1 MVLNKKNEKHLNL
14 NGSIREQT
22 SLKYLGGLFLK
33 KQPLCKG
40 LAVLE
45 RTFAEQFEQYIKNV
59 YPAMLTELAGDLGVS
74 VEALSAIGIGFNP
87 IHQSWI
93 SPERDETGE
102 IIGLGERFSSGKKIM
117 VKGSKRG
124 IIFALNPN
132 YEIGE
137 KKYASGKHN
146 WRRTGGDI
154 SCPICGKNDWCL
166 VSSEDPY
173 NPAAVLCGRVSDGSE
188 RTLDAGHLH
197 IRRSAGFIG
206 NGNRNALMSS
216 VHPILVVE
224 GYTDVAAAFDLD
236 FVAVGRASATSVKS
250 SLVQILRGLD
260 VVVIGENDG
269 GVGITGME
277 QTLHA
282 LQPGC
287 SSARKM
293 LPPEGIKDLRKWFQ
307 RGELTHESL
316 LEYIEEHGDDSAP
329 TDILEDDNPTTVAA
343 AFLADQYSHGKVLT
357 LRNHKGQWM
366 FFKHGRYVKVDPDTL
381 RGQIYSY
388 LEDKTY
394 KKIGTKGEI
403 VYAQFRLTRNKVTD
417 VIDACNQW
425 CAITGEPP
433 QWLDGK
439 QPLESSNC
447 IVFRN
452 GIIDLERYFKGE
464 ECLLKPDPRYFCL
477 NAIPYDFDPLLTAN
491 DIIQYFNIIF
501 NGQKDCID
509 LLQEWFGYHLILD
522 MSFEKMMIL
531 RGPPRSGKGTILGIL
546 MAMLGD
552 DQVVSTELSALA
564 TDFGYA
570 PLVGKAAAFLP
581 DAKVGWRS
589 NISQATE
596 KLLQVIG
603 GDPVGVNAKWKDV
616 RGAVRL
622 TCKFTM
628 AVNIMP
634 EIPDGAR
641 ALESRLNILSFPNSY
656 VGKEDWGLKRR
667 LAKSAYKLVPWALEG
682 LKRLREQ
689 GEFTLPDSSQ
699 DEFETF
705 RITANAMSQF
715 ASECCVISGADDDE
729 VGVQG
734 LYELWDNWCKACGR
748 DRTSRPH
755 FGQLL
760 HIAAPGVGRA
770 RKRLESGERIYVY
783 TGLRVTEIAKKLY
796 L

>member
-1 MVLNKKNEKHLNL
+1 MPN
-14 NGSIREQT
+14 
-22 SLKYLGGLFLK
+22 
-33 KQPLCKG
+33 
-40 LAVLE
+40 

-59 YPAMLTELAGDLGVS
+59 YPAMLTEFAGDLGVS

-102 IIGLGERFSSGKKIM
+102 IIGLVERFSSGKKMM

-124 IIFALNPN
+124 VTFILNPD

-137 KKYASGKHN
+137 KKYVPGKHN
-146 WRRTGGDI
+146 WLPLLRGEGI
-154 SCPICGKNDWCL
+154 NCPICGQDHYCL
-166 VSSEDPY
+166 VSRANPDD
-173 NPAAVLCGRVSDGSE
+173 PAAVICGRVSDNAEQETG
-188 RTLDAGHLH
+188 GGWLH
-197 IRRSAGFIG
+197 IRRSSGSISKG
-206 NGNRNALMSS
+206 SRSALIPSD
-216 VHPILVVE
+216 HPILVVE
-224 GYTDVAAAFDLD
+224 GYTDVAAAYDLG
-236 FVAVGRASATSVKS
+236 FVAVGRASATSVKP
-250 SLVQILRGLD
+250 SLIQITRGLD
-260 VVVIGENDG
+260 VVVIGERDA

-277 QTLHA
+277 QTFHA
-282 LQPGC
+282 LQPN
-287 SSARKM
+287 SSLVQKI
-293 LPPEGIKDLRKWFQ
+293 LPPEGFKDLRDWSN
-307 RGELTHESL
+307 RGELTPDLL
-316 LEYIEEHGDDSAP
+316 LEYIGEHGDDSAP
-329 TDILEDDNPTTVAA
+329 TDILENDSATTVAA
-343 AFLADQYSHGKVLT
+343 AFLVDQYSHGKVFT

-366 FFKHGRYVKVDPDTL
+366 FFQHGRYVKVDPDTL
-381 RGQIYSY
+381 RGEIYSY

-394 KKIGTKGEI
+394 KKVGAKGEI
-403 VYAQFRLTRNKVTD
+403 VYAQFRLTRGKVTD
-417 VIDACNQW
+417 IIDAFNQW
-425 CAITGEPP
+425 CTVTGDPP

-439 QPLESSNC
+439 QHLEPRNC
-447 IVFRN
+447 IVFQN
-452 GIIDLERYFKGE
+452 GILDIGKYFTGE
-464 ECLLKPDPRYFCL
+464 QYLLKPDPRYFCL
-477 NAIPYDFDPLLTAN
+477 NAIPYDFDPLLTAD
-491 DIIQYFNIIF
+491 DILQYFDMIF
-501 NGQKDCID
+501 NGRKDCID
-509 LLQEWFGYHLILD
+509 LLQEWFGYHLTLD

-531 RGPPRSGKGTILGIL
+531 RGPPRSGKGTILGII

-581 DAKVGWRS
+581 DAKVGWKR
-589 NISQATE
+589 NIGQATE

-603 GDPVGVNAKWKDV
+603 GDPVGVNAKFKDV
-616 RGAVRL
+616 RGAVRM

-641 ALESRLNILSFPNSY
+641 ALESRLCILSFPNSY

-682 LKRLREQ
+682 LKRLRER
-689 GEFTLPDSSQ
+689 GEFTLPASSH
-699 DEFETF
+699 DEFDTF

-715 ASECCVISGADDDE
+715 VSECCIISGADEDT

-748 DRTSRPH
+748 DRTSRPQ

-770 RKRLESGERIYVY
+770 RIRTEVERIYVY
-783 TGLRVTEIAKKLY
+783 TGLRVTESAKKLY

>member
-1 MVLNKKNEKHLNL
+1 M
-14 NGSIREQT
+14 
-22 SLKYLGGLFLK
+22 
-33 KQPLCKG
+33 
-40 LAVLE
+40 
-45 RTFAEQFEQYIKNV
+45 TFAEQFEQYIKNV
-59 YPAMLTELAGDLGVS
+59 YPAMLDELAEDLGVS
-74 VEALSAIGIGFNP
+74 ANALVSIGIGFNP
-87 IHQSWI
+87 MHQSWI

-102 IIGLGERFSSGKKIM
+102 IIGLMERYSNGKKIM

-124 IIFALNPN
+124 LTYILNPD

-137 KKYASGKHN
+137 KKYAPGKHN

-154 SCPICGKNDWCL
+154 DCPICGKNDWCL
-166 VSSEDPY
+166 VSSDDPY
-173 NPAAVLCGRVSDGSE
+173 DPSAVLCGRISDGSE
-188 RTLDAGHLH
+188 RELDAGYLH
-197 IRRSAGFIG
+197 IRRSTGLVG
-206 NGNRNALMSS
+206 KGSRSALISS
-216 VHPILVVE
+216 DYPILVVE
-224 GYTDVAAAFDLD
+224 GYSDVATAFDLG
-236 FVAVGRASATSVKS
+236 FTAVGRASATSKKT
-250 SLVQILRGLD
+250 SLVEVTRGRD
-260 VVVIGENDG
+260 VIVIGENDG

-277 QTLHA
+277 QTFHA

-287 SSARKM
+287 SSTQRL
-293 LPPEGIKDLRKWFQ
+293 LPAQGFKDLRDWLK
-307 RGELTHESL
+307 RGALTIDLL
-316 LEYIEEHGDDSAP
+316 LEYIKEHGDDTAP

-343 AFLADQYSHGKVLT
+343 AFLADEYSHGKVLT

-366 FFKHGRYVKVDPDTL
+366 FFQRGRYVKVDPDTL

-394 KKIGTKGEI
+394 KKVGNKGEV
-403 VYAQFRLTRNKVTD
+403 VYAQFRLTRGKVTD
-417 VIDACNQW
+417 IVDACNQW
-425 CAITGEPP
+425 CTVTGEPP

-439 QPLESSNC
+439 QHLEPQNC
-447 IVFRN
+447 IVFQN
-452 GIIDLERYFKGE
+452 GIIDLGRYFKGE
-464 ECLLKPDPRYFCL
+464 EHILEPDPRYFCL
-477 NAIPYDFDPLLTAN
+477 NAIPYDFDPLLNAG
-491 DIIQYFNIIF
+491 DILQYFHTIF
-501 NGQKDCID
+501 NGQEDCTA
-509 LLQEWFGYHLILD
+509 LLQEWFGYHLTLD
-522 MSFEKMMIL
+522 MSFEKMMIF
-531 RGPPRSGKGTILGIL
+531 RGPPRSGKGTVLGIL

-564 TDFGYA
+564 TQFGYA

-581 DAKVGWRS
+581 DAKVGWKS

-603 GDPVGVNAKWKDV
+603 GDPVGVDAKWKDV

-628 AVNIMP
+628 AVNIIP

-682 LKRLREQ
+682 LRRLREQ
-689 GEFTLPDSSQ
+689 GQFTIPGSSQ

-715 ASECCVISGADDDE
+715 VSECCIISGADDDT
-729 VGVQG
+729 VSIQG

-748 DRTSRPH
+748 SRTSRPQ

-760 HIAAPGVGRA
+760 HIEAPKVRRARIRTDEGRA
-770 RKRLESGERIYVY
+770 YMY
-783 TGLRVTEIAKKLY
+783 AGLRITENAKKIY